1 VVLGGLAGRV
11 QGLDAIDPEVRL
23 LSALKGLV
31 EGCEEGVELS
41 GDIALQA
48 AHDLPL

>member
-1 VVLGGLAGRV
+1 M
-11 QGLDAIDPEVRL
+11 RL
-23 LSALKGLV
+23 LSAVKGLM
-31 EGCEEGVELS
+31 EGCEKGVELS